1 MLKFNIFSLENC
13 FKMSNVKEKE
23 SIELI
28 SNKTYPSRILGLD
41 ISTSCI
47 GASIIYDDGVN
58 EPKIEKIT
66 HVAPKISSKIKGIE
80 ALILKKEIFENEF
93 LKDLKNEGITEC
105 VIEAPLIFALG
116 NSNPTTVAQLL
127 KFNALLSEAVYY
139 ELGIIPYYIS
149 SLNARIYAFPELMG
163 IRKFNKNGDLREVKQ
178 IVKDIKNNH
187 IVPFADY
194 SFDCDKKNVVMN
206 LICEKYPNI
215 NWVYN
220 KKGDFKKE
228 NFDACDS
235 LVCAISYSNLK
246 RYGELKP
253 LITNYDVV
261 VNDDE
266 NVNISYQIDVW
277 NKKNKKN
284 IKLTK

>member
-1 MLKFNIFSLENC
+1 
-13 FKMSNVKEKE
+13 MS
-23 SIELI
+23 
-28 SNKTYPSRILGLD
+28 T
-41 ISTSCI
+41 
-47 GASIIYDDGVN
+47 
-58 EPKIEKIT
+58 
-66 HVAPKISSKIKGIE
+66 
-80 ALILKKEIFENEF
+80 

-163 IRKFNKNGDLREVKQ
+163 IRKFNKNGDIKEKKQ
-178 IVKDIKNNH
+178 IIKDIKNNH

-206 LICEKYPNI
+206 LVSEKYPDI

-235 LVCAISYSNLK
+235 LVCSLAYSNLK
-246 RYGELKP
+246 RYGILNSEIL
-253 LITNYDVV
+253 TFE
-261 VNDDE
+261 E
-266 NVNISYQIDVW
+266 NEKENEYEISYKIKTW
-277 NKKNKKN
+277 NDEINKH
-284 IKLTK
+284 IKIIK

>member
-1 MLKFNIFSLENC
+1 MNK
-13 FKMSNVKEKE
+13 KEKE
-23 SIELI
+23 IIELPE
-28 SNKTYPSRILGLD
+28 NKAYPSRILGLD

-66 HVAPKISSKIKGIE
+66 HIAPKIPKNIKKGIE
-80 ALILKKEIFENEF
+80 DLIIKKQIFEDEF
-93 LKDLKNEGITEC
+93 LDTLVDMNITEC
-105 VIEAPLIFALG
+105 GIEAPLIFALG

-127 KFNALLSEAVYY
+127 KFNALLSEAVYHK
-139 ELGIIPYYIS
+139 LGIIHYYIS

-163 IRKFNKNGDLREVKQ
+163 VRKFNKSGDEY
-178 IVKDIKNNH
+178 DIKH
-187 IVPFADY
+187 ILKDVKNSHLVPFADY

-206 LICEKYPNI
+206 LVCEKYPEI

-235 LVCAISYSNLK
+235 LVCALSYSNLK
-246 RYGELKP
+246 RYGELNP
-253 LITNYDVV
+253 EITEYNVI
-261 VNDDE
+261 E
-266 NVNISYQIDVW
+266 NENIIDISYQINYWDRKN
-277 NKKNKKN
+277 NKY
-284 IKLTK
+284 IKITK